1 MQCISC
7 GAEIDNRS
15 KFCPLCGTKQLK
27 WESLVSEEETSV
39 SEAPE
44 EETGAQASEDIT
56 RIKKVLED
64 FYAGEGEETAA
75 EAAEEIPE
83 ETEAVFEEETLNY
96 EDDPENL
103 SAAPVFLEEDE
114 DEPEEKK
121 RHVLNYIL
129 FGLIGA
135 LIIGAGIW
143 TYVQSRRVEVNLN
156 DYMTISYEGYDT
168 LGTATAKFNTKQFEA
183 DFGDRIKFRGS
194 DEERDS
200 LEQPSKDKSDAEK
213 KKKNCIGGTLLY
225 GRGRNRRRSGRSG
238 FLRSI

>member
-75 EAAEEIPE
+75 EAVEEIPE

-135 LIIGAGIW
+135 LILGAGIW
-143 TYVQSRRVEVNLN
+143 TYV
-156 DYMTISYEGYDT
+156 
-168 LGTATAKFNTKQFEA
+168 
-183 DFGDRIKFRGS
+183 
-194 DEERDS
+194 
-200 LEQPSKDKSDAEK
+200 
-213 KKKNCIGGTLLY
+213 
-225 GRGRNRRRSGRSG
+225 RSAVWK
-238 FLRSI
+238 